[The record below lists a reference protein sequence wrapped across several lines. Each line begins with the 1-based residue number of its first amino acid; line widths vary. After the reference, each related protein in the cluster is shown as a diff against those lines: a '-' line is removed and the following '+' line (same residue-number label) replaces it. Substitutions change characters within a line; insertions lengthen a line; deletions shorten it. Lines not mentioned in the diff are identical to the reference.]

1 MPKVN
6 AKASDGCTAL
16 AFALDCTSDDDRA
29 IECAKLLLDARAD
42 VTRIPVVLR
51 CFFWDGKIQLESKH
65 VNWGQCEHK
74 KCPPELG

>member
-29 IECAKLLLDARAD
+29 IECAKLPIRRARRCD
-42 VTRIPVVLR
+42 PNSCCFEVLFLGRKNPTRIQT
-51 CFFWDGKIQLESKH
+51 C
-65 VNWGQCEHK
+65 
-74 KCPPELG
+74 ELGSM